1 MYIFVIYISI
11 ISKNLCL
18 QINRK
23 SSLNSLQYT
32 MLSIVI
38 LYIVSVNV
46 SVIVRRNDNI
56 DLEHT
61 G

>member
-56 DLEHT
+56 DLEHS